1 MNKFNLQEDEKSRIL
16 SMHKALIKEQ
26 VAAAPATPTTTADA
40 PKSIKDQ
47 LEVFITNGCAKNGK
61 VVKMKSTNPQK
72 EFAIKQE
79 STKTPGKFRYLFI
92 DNTVGMSDETGKF
105 QILPNK
111 WACNTSAVQANVSA
125 EKDKASAEQAAA
137 TASKANVDKTKKEG
151 DWKTKEDLLKTDTE
165 QNIENPVMYEKK
177 EVNGVT
183 LYRRKIAGSIGDALT
198 EDQQKIV
205 EKWKSQGAKLRKDLD
220 PEEAKTWIS
229 RVVSPASEGYFSQ
242 DLIMYFDP
250 TVTVKDASI
259 TNTIQQSIQNRIP
272 TDQKDCK
279 TTIEAY
285 YLAFKKKRPLE
296 PNEFEAL
303 KAKTQ
308 ACKNEYGG
316 DWGVLSGGRRMD
328 NYLEIMSGGIGGPS
342 KRGEDAKWRLN

>member
-1 MNKFNLQEDEKSRIL
+1 MNKFNLQEDEKNRIL

-26 VAAAPATPTTTADA
+26 ATAAPTTPDA

-47 LEVFITNGCAKNGK
+47 LEVFITNGCVKNGK
-61 VVKMKSTNPQK
+61 VVPMKSGK
-72 EFAIKQE
+72 FAIKQE

-92 DNTVGMSDETGKF
+92 DNTVGMADETGKF

-111 WACNTSAVQANVSA
+111 WACNTSEVAKVAADAQTAKTAVDA
-125 EKDKASAEQAAA
+125 DL
-137 TASKANVDKTKKEG
+137 SKVKKEG
-151 DWKTKEDLLKTDTE
+151 EWKTKEELTKTDTAE
-165 QNIENPVMYEKK
+165 NIENPVMYEKK
-177 EVNGVT
+177 VVDGVT
-183 LYRRKIAGSIGDALT
+183 LYRRKIAGGIGAALT
-198 EDQQKIV
+198 KDQQDIV
-205 EKWKSQGAKLRKDLD
+205 TKWESQGAKLRKDLD
-220 PEEAKTWIS
+220 PEQAKTWVS

-250 TVTVKDASI
+250 TITVKDATI
-259 TNTIQQSIQNRIP
+259 TTTIQQSLQNRIP

-279 TTIEAY
+279 STIEAY

-308 ACKNEYGG
+308 ACKNEYSG

-328 NYLEIMSGGIGGPS
+328 NYLEIMSGGVGGPS
-342 KRGEDAKWRLN
+342 RRGDDAKWRLN